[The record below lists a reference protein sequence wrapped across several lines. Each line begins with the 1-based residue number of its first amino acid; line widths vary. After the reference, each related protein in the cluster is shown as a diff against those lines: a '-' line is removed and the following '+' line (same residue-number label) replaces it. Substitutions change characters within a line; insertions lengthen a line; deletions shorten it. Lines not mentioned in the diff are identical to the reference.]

1 MTTAQHREVRE
12 NVRFSQNV
20 VIETRRPDAAL
31 PEQQVRARNLVVDN
45 GISLL
50 VDLIGGTG
58 FRPSHIELGT
68 GTTPA
73 AALDS
78 IVETPQFRAE
88 ITARD
93 KLVKAIQFQLFLGL
107 NDGNGFTY
115 TEAGLFE
122 TGLQNSAPG
131 DPGILV
137 ARALFSP
144 VIKNNS
150 IELTVTWTINVAAV

>member
-1 MTTAQHREVRE
+1 MRTACEVPE
-12 NVRFSQNV
+12 NVRFVPNV
-20 VIETRRPDAAL
+20 TIETRRPGAPYL
-31 PEQQVRARNLVVDN
+31 EREVRARNLVVDN

-68 GTTPA
+68 GTTA
-73 AALDS
+73 ADPLDTV
-78 IVETPQFRAE
+78 VETPEFRAE